1 MPGTECDGGKDCG
14 REIGKMEALREEAGW
29 RDKGQGME
37 SLGTEARGGIAW
49 NGGERETDILFTTIK
64 SLVEYEKIL
73 HQIAIYTLNSV
84 KFKHILEFLC

>member
-1 MPGTECDGGKDCG
+1 MRKGDRENGGAWRG
-14 REIGKMEALREEAGW
+14 GW
-29 RDKGQGME
+29 VEGEGIRDKGQAME
-37 SLGTEARGGIAW
+37 SLGTEARGGTAW

-84 KFKHILEFLC
+84 KFKNILEFLC

>member
-1 MPGTECDGGKDCG
+1 MERRLGGG
-14 REIGKMEALREEAGW
+14 R
-29 RDKGQGME
+29 RDKGQAME
-37 SLGTEARGGIAW
+37 SLGTEARGGTAWNGGERGTAW

-84 KFKHILEFLC
+84 KFKNILEFLC

>member
-14 REIGKMEALREEAGW
+14 REIGKMEALGE
-29 RDKGQGME
+29 
-37 SLGTEARGGIAW
+37 EARGGTAW

-84 KFKHILEFLC
+84 KFKNILEFLC

>member
-14 REIGKMEALREEAGW
+14 REIGKMEAL
-29 RDKGQGME
+29 
-37 SLGTEARGGIAW
+37 GTEARGGTAW

-84 KFKHILEFLC
+84 KFKNILEFLC